1 MWRKTPAHNTS
12 NSFCTQSRPLLGE
25 TRKAPKVKR
34 LSAPRLSVPVFPAPL
49 LPTFAPGLVLLAV
62 ALTLSGCG
70 MLESVVGG
78 DKVDYRSSNTK
89 AQPLE
94 VPPDLTQLARD
105 SRYQAQGGVVSA
117 AAAAGPA
124 TGAAGAAAA
133 GLVAPK
139 VLGTVR
145 LERQGQQRWL
155 VTEQTPEQLW
165 PLLKGFFEQRGFTL
179 ALDNPQ
185 AGLLETNWAENRA
198 KLPNDLIRTSI
209 GRVFG
214 GLFDTGERDLYRVRV
229 ERSATAGGGTEIYL
243 THRGAEEIYSSD
255 RKDSTQWRA
264 RPNDPQLEAEML
276 ARLMVALGNKEVP
289 VVASAASVSASA
301 AAAGGADT
309 AAKATVA
316 ADSAVPTATSLS
328 VNESFDRAWR
338 RVGLALDR
346 GGFTVEDRDRAA
358 GLYYVRYVDPKSVGK
373 DEPNFFTKLF
383 SDATNPQAAVRY
395 RIVLKAEGDKTK
407 LSVQDAKGM
416 ADVGDNA
423 KRIVAL
429 LGNELR

>member
-1 MWRKTPAHNTS
+1 MSKPLPLFVLITS
-12 NSFCTQSRPLLGE
+12 
-25 TRKAPKVKR
+25 V
-34 LSAPRLSVPVFPAPL
+34 VV
-49 LPTFAPGLVLLAV
+49 
-62 ALTLSGCG
+62 LSGCG
-70 MLESVVGG
+70 MLESVVGS
-78 DKVDYRSSNTK
+78 DKVDYRSNTSK

-124 TGAAGAAAA
+124 TGAAAVAASS
-133 GLVAPK
+133 GVVAPSS
-139 VLGTVR
+139 VGPVR

-155 VTEQTPEQLW
+155 VSSQTPEQLW
-165 PLLKGFFEQRGFTL
+165 PLLKSFFEQKGFTL
-179 ALDNPQ
+179 AVDNPQ
-185 AGLLETNWAENRA
+185 AGLMETNWAENRA

-209 GRVFG
+209 GRVLG

-229 ERSATAGGGTEIYL
+229 ERASTAGGGSEIYL
-243 THRGAEEIYSSD
+243 THRGAEEVYASD
-255 RKDSTQWRA
+255 RKESTQWRA

-276 ARLMVALGNKEVP
+276 ARLMVALGNKEEP
-289 VVASAASVSASA
+289 VLASSN
-301 AAAGGADT
+301 
-309 AAKATVA
+309 ATGA
-316 ADSAVPTATSLS
+316 ADPALKSTAGAATPTPTTAPTATSLV
-328 VNESFDRAWR
+328 VNDSFDRAWR

-383 SDATNPQAAVRY
+383 TDAANPQAAVRY
-395 RIVLKAEGDKTK
+395 RILLKGSGDKTT
-407 LSVQDAKGM
+407 LTVQDAKGA

-423 KRIVAL
+423 KQIVAL
-429 LGNELR
+429 LGKELR

>member
-1 MWRKTPAHNTS
+1 
-12 NSFCTQSRPLLGE
+12 
-25 TRKAPKVKR
+25 VKR
-34 LSAPRLSVPVFPAPL
+34 LPSVLMSKPL
-49 LPTFAPGLVLLAV
+49 PLFVLLTSVV
-62 ALTLSGCG
+62 ALSGCG
-70 MLESVVGG
+70 MLESVVGS
-78 DKVDYRSSNTK
+78 DKVDYRSNTSK

-117 AAAAGPA
+117 SAAAGPA
-124 TGAAGAAAA
+124 TGAAGATAA
-133 GLVAPK
+133 GVVAPST
-139 VLGTVR
+139 LGAVR

-155 VTEQTPEQLW
+155 VTSQTPEQIW
-165 PLLKGFFEQRGFTL
+165 PLLKVFFEQKGFTL
-179 ALDNPQ
+179 AVDNPQ
-185 AGLLETNWAENRA
+185 AGLMETNWAENRA

-209 GRVFG
+209 GRVLG

-229 ERSATAGGGTEIYL
+229 ERAAGAGGASGGSEIYL
-243 THRGAEEIYSSD
+243 THRGAEEVYSSD

-289 VVASAASVSASA
+289 VLASTGATSAADPTMKPAPGA
-301 AAAGGADT
+301 ATPAA
-309 AAKATVA
+309 
-316 ADSAVPTATSLS
+316 TATSLE
-328 VNESFDRAWR
+328 VNDSFDRAWR

-383 SDATNPQAAVRY
+383 SDSANPQAAVRY
-395 RIVLKAEGDKTK
+395 RILLKGSGDKTT
-407 LSVQDAKGM
+407 LTVQDAKGA

-423 KRIVAL
+423 KQIVAL
-429 LGNELR
+429 LGKELR